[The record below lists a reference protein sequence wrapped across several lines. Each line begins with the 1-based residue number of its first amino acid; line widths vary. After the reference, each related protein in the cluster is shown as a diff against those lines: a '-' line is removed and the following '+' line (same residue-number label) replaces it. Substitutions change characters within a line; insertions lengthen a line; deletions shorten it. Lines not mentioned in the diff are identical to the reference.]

1 MNKRHTLPCLLMGL
15 LTMLG
20 TMSVA
25 VAQSTA
31 DQWTRYKQKDAKGL
45 NLDASAILDS
55 LEATAL
61 RTHDTLQLFHVHYE
75 RAILLNSYSQSH
87 EKAAI
92 FFTDSVLQH
101 SAAPYRNLYEMMLG
115 HYLDEYHQLN
125 YIKIIQ
131 RKVAADTT
139 LSHLDEWTTKMCQE
153 AIARHQKASRLH
165 GEILKRYPLQ
175 DFLFLFPDSL
185 PAYKYENATLHDLIF
200 GIEIDT
206 NSTYFKA
213 VRYYEMAVKSN
224 KDNDWMIQAHT
235 LFTQLLES
243 PKSLERHNAAAYL
256 KAIEQSYVKAFN
268 GIQGDLYPA
277 AKLLVPIEYRNIDT
291 LYVTCFR
298 KTQNVFRVPSSQ
310 RHPKRY
316 VDYCLKH
323 PKFRFD
329 SMDWLSSKDFD
340 SLRTERFV
348 LPSQHNYYAQSTD
361 LFLDSLG
368 NGNYLIVFHD
378 HPEIDTNSMLQGVE
392 ISICDKS
399 IVYEGKFKRQ
409 KHYRMVDASSGA
421 PVPKAKVAALYG
433 GIKHT
438 RHSDDNGVI
447 TLPYQDASLCI
458 PEAKNSILCKTYDT
472 QGRYRRNLSLIFYE
486 LEWRWSQ
493 RRADQR
499 YTCIPF
505 TDRTIYRPGQTVYFK
520 AIIFKEH
527 KRQVLANKE
536 LEVYIRKDNNIQRID
551 SMQLVTNAFGS
562 VDSCF
567 VLPENLT
574 PGNYRLFVQ
583 DKHKALWKNQ
593 ALWNL
598 SFFKVEEY
606 KRPTFELS
614 MDTIKDTYT
623 FGDTVNLWGKATYY
637 SGVPVPGATARV
649 HIQDLNDEWSATTNA
664 AGYFHVAIPTALL
677 PQTYQNPWK
686 TVFADITVSDPSGE
700 TQTTQKSFLVGGDC
714 LTLHLKTPI
723 EHINALTDTLFP
735 VSITLQNQ
743 DKANISDTFQVRV
756 YRLDVPARQ
765 HFLFSHDK
773 PSMPLYSAVEY
784 QRYFPNYSFE
794 KSECLPQKFPTKST
808 VWEQVTADTNFTLNV
823 QNWAT
828 GRYKLVVRATDP
840 HGKQMQDSTLF
851 SVIGKEPFQQA
862 DIIHAA
868 LLNEIDSSFKAQGVL
883 HYTIGCSTI
892 PNANLYYHII
902 YDNQIVKQGH
912 LVLTD
917 TLLTDSVLV
926 NISPKAVHGEAQIIA
941 YTFYHNH
948 LYTSKDVKEGPF
960 EHKLWHDFFEDTKA
974 PLQLQVEH
982 MNDKLNPGDQ
992 ETWSFTLTGED
1003 STKHPEAEVVAFMY
1017 DASLDPLTEKNW
1029 YLKHD
1034 LTIYDN
1040 NKAIIDK
1047 NFLKRKYEPLKT
1059 HAYKFRLAPEYL
1071 SNSKNIT
1078 TQTKPLPHLSL
1089 WDGKLPNTRTFSIGF
1104 YDYQVNSSGTSGTSG
1119 TSVIKGRVTDQTG
1132 EPLAFTYVFL
1142 KTLDDRIVNMAMSDD
1157 KGYYSLF
1164 SVPSGIFNITADA
1177 QMSCKKNTTQTGVNI
1192 EENIVRFIDFT
1203 IDCSSE
1209 IAEVV
1214 ISYEPPVFD
1223 ADNTSSTVRGNR
1235 SSGDQVI
1242 IDGVRVRSTPG
1253 RSVTSA
1259 LSSLEGVSSKD
1270 GEMSSA
1276 KGLLADT
1283 PGASANPEA
1292 SAQVRQELLGTL
1304 LPRTDFAETAF
1315 FLPKLHTDEQGRITF
1330 QFKAPDQLTRW
1341 HFTALAHTKD
1351 QHITAF
1357 AQDVCTQRALMVMPN
1372 VPRFVREGD
1381 TLQFRSNIL
1390 AMNHRPLHGDA
1401 RLEMWD
1407 TVSQQ
1412 HLSIANADQ
1421 SFQCDDAGSALAAW
1435 TIAVPQGLRSLQYKL
1450 AAVGTMPGYTYS
1462 DGETRNIP
1470 VLPQV
1475 IDLNEAIP
1483 FHIAKD
1489 SSQRVPLTFTTNGTR
1504 TLHISTHPTW
1514 AIYQALPYVVKSRHE
1529 SNDELMYQYVANTLA
1544 KRYLKQH
1551 PQLLQHAEL
1560 DEETRELFDL
1570 HRMHKT
1576 LKRITQDL
1584 QTRQNSNGSWGW
1596 LYKSGSDHYI
1606 TTRIVTHLGQLSFLI
1621 ESTSLDPSGRQAL
1634 HYLCKQEIEDY
1645 SRFVLDTN
1653 PNKEFYFGPS
1663 RIRFLYALSY
1673 YNDWQEEWL
1682 PQEQLDFYL
1691 EEAENHYKQST
1702 LHDKAMI
1709 AIACQRLGRAASAEQ
1724 WAEALRQQAVHD
1736 PYGLS
1741 WTELKSRQR
1750 GWHDIAINTE
1760 ALLMELFFEALP
1772 DTTDAQHTTKE
1783 QTLAG
1788 ITQWLLAQR
1797 TTNQWGCNSTNTAV
1811 CYALALL
1818 ERPVDTLHDRAQ
1830 QIIIRY
1836 GDKIIQHPDTMLCG
1850 TYELS
1855 SNKETAIRIENQSS
1869 DAVYGSVWLQYQQT
1883 LDSVKTFGNE
1893 DIQIIRTL
1901 YRRNYDDEQ
1910 APWEEIR
1917 TGDTLRVGDILTV
1930 RFVIENGR
1938 NMDYVNISDMRA
1950 CTLEPTSQ
1958 TSQWKSNGD
1967 LRWYESPRD
1976 NTTEFYIT
1984 HLDRGTHVLEYTLK
1998 VTQVGTFRNGTA
2010 TIESMLAPEFTAHS
2024 DSPKLKVCATE

>member
-1 MNKRHTLPCLLMGL
+1 MNKRHTLPCLLIGL
-15 LTMLG
+15 LMLLG
-20 TMSVA
+20 TTSVA
-25 VAQSTA
+25 FAQSTA
-31 DQWTRYKQKDAKGL
+31 DQWARYKQKDAKGL

-125 YIKIIQ
+125 YSKIIQ

-139 LSHLDEWTTKMCQE
+139 LSHLDEWTTKICQE
-153 AIARHQKASRLH
+153 AIARHQKASQAH
-165 GEILKRYPLQ
+165 GEVLKRYPLQ

-185 PAYKYENATLHDLIF
+185 PAYKYENATLHDLVF
-200 GIEIDT
+200 GIETDT

-213 VRYYEMAVKSN
+213 VRYYEMAIRSN

-256 KAIEQSYVKAFN
+256 QAIEQPYVKAFN
-268 GIQGDLYPA
+268 GIQGNLYPA

-329 SMDWLSSKDFD
+329 SMAWLSSKDFD
-340 SLRTERFV
+340 SMRTERFI
-348 LPSQHNYYAQSTD
+348 LPNKHNYYEQSTD

-378 HPEIDTNSMLQGVE
+378 RPVIDTNSILHGVE
-392 ISICDKS
+392 ISICGQS

-409 KHYRMVDASSGA
+409 KHYRVVDATSGA
-421 PVPKAKVAALYG
+421 PATKVKVVAQYD

-438 RHSDDNGVI
+438 RHSDENGII
-447 TLPYQDASLCI
+447 TLPYKETWLSI
-458 PEAKNSILCKTYDT
+458 PEAKNSILWKTYDT
-472 QGRYRRNLSLIFYE
+472 QGNYHRSLLFLFYN

-493 RRADQR
+493 RRTDR
-499 YTCIPF
+499 EDNCILF
-505 TDRTIYRPGQTVYFK
+505 TDRKIYRPGQTVYFK
-520 AIIFKEH
+520 AIVFKKF
-527 KRQVLANKE
+527 KRQVLADKD
-536 LEVYIRKDNNIQRID
+536 LEVYIRKDNNLQRID

-562 VDSCF
+562 IDSCF

-598 SFFKVEEY
+598 SSFKVEEY

-614 MDTIKDTYT
+614 MDTIQEAYT
-623 FGDTVNLWGKATYY
+623 LGDTVNLWGKATYY
-637 SGVPVPGATARV
+637 SGVPVPGAKVRV
-649 HIQDLNDEWSATTNA
+649 HVQDIHDEWSAITNA

-677 PQTYQNPWK
+677 PQDYQDPWK

-743 DKANISDTFQVRV
+743 DKANITDTFQVSV
-756 YRLDVPARQ
+756 YHLEVPAQQ
-765 HFLFSHDK
+765 HTLFLHHK

-784 QRYFPNYSFE
+784 QRYFPSYSFD
-794 KSECLPQKFPTKST
+794 KQECLPEKFKVQST
-808 VWEQVTADTNFTLNV
+808 VWEQTTTDTNFTLNV

-828 GRYKLVVRATDP
+828 GSYKLVVLCTDP
-840 HGKQMQDSTLF
+840 HGKQVKDSTLF
-851 SVIGKEPFQQA
+851 SVIGKGAYKQT
-862 DIIHAA
+862 DIIHTA
-868 LLNEIDSSFKAQGVL
+868 LNNEIDSSFKADGVL
-883 HYTIGCSTI
+883 HYSIGCSTI
-892 PNANLYYHII
+892 PNANIFYHII
-902 YDNQIVKQGH
+902 YNNKVVKQGH
-912 LVLTD
+912 LMMTD
-917 TLLTDSVLV
+917 SLLTDSVIV
-926 NISPKAVHGEAQIIA
+926 KTSQKAVCGKAQIVA

-948 LYTSKDVKEGPF
+948 LYTSKDGKEGSF

-1017 DASLDPLTEKNW
+1017 DASLDPLTEKYW
-1029 YLKHD
+1029 FLKHD

-1059 HAYKFRLAPEYL
+1059 HAYKFRLVPEYL

-1104 YDYQVNSSGTSGTSG
+1104 YDYQVNSSGTSG

-1223 ADNTSSTVRGNR
+1223 ADNTSSTVRGNC

-1259 LSSLEGVSSKD
+1259 LSTLEGVSSKD
-1270 GEMSSA
+1270 GEMTSERGNRA
-1276 KGLLADT
+1276 YPNLET
-1283 PGASANPEA
+1283 ANQEA
-1292 SAQVRQELLGTL
+1292 SAKDRQELLGTL
-1304 LPRTDFAETAF
+1304 LPRTDFAETSF
-1315 FLPKLHTDEQGRITF
+1315 FLPKLYTDAQGRITF
-1330 QFKAPDQLTRW
+1330 QFKSPDQLTRW
-1341 HFTALAHTKD
+1341 HFAALAHTKD

-1357 AQDVCTQRALMVMPN
+1357 TQDVCTQRAMMLMPN

-1390 AMNHRPLHGDA
+1390 AMNNRPLHGDA

-1407 TVSQQ
+1407 TLSQQ
-1412 HLSIANADQ
+1412 HLTIANADQ
-1421 SFQCDDAGSALAAW
+1421 PFQCDSAGSALAAW
-1435 TIAVPQGLRSLQYKL
+1435 TIVVPQDFRSLQYKL

-1470 VLPQV
+1470 LLPQV

-1489 SSQRVPLTFTTNGTR
+1489 SSQRVPITFTANGTR

-1514 AIYQALPYVVKSRHE
+1514 AIYQALPYLIKSRHE
-1529 SNDELMYQYVANTLA
+1529 CNDELMYKYVANTLA

-1551 PQLLQHAEL
+1551 PQLLQHTEL
-1560 DEETRELFDL
+1560 DGETRNLFDI
-1570 HRMHKT
+1570 HRMNKELRALT
-1576 LKRITQDL
+1576 ENL

-1596 LYKSGSDHYI
+1596 IHKGSADNYI

-1653 PNKEFYFGPS
+1653 PDKQFYFGPS

-1673 YNDWQEEWL
+1673 YTDWQEEWL
-1682 PQEQLDFYL
+1682 PQEQIDFYL
-1691 EEAENHYKQST
+1691 DQAEDHYKESN

-1709 AIACQRLGRAASAEQ
+1709 AIACQRLGRPESAQQ
-1724 WAEALRQQAVHD
+1724 WAEALRQQGIHD
-1736 PYGLS
+1736 AYGLS

-1760 ALLMELFFEALP
+1760 TLLMELFFEALP
-1772 DTTDAQHTTKE
+1772 DTTEAQHITKE

-1811 CYALALL
+1811 CYALALT
-1818 ERPVDTLHDRAQ
+1818 ERPDDTLQDRAQ

-1836 GDKIIQHPDTMLCG
+1836 GDQIIQHPDTLLCG
-1850 TYELS
+1850 TYELLS
-1855 SNKETAIRIENQSS
+1855 KGETAINIENQSS

-1883 LDSVKTFGNE
+1883 LDSMKTFGND

-1901 YRRNYDDEQ
+1901 HRRNYNDKQ
-1910 APWEEIR
+1910 SHWEEI
-1917 TGDTLRVGDILTV
+1917 TTSDTLHVGDILTV
-1930 RFVIENGR
+1930 RFIIENGR
-1938 NMDYVNISDMRA
+1938 NMDYVNLSDMRA

-1958 TSQWKSNGD
+1958 TSQWKNNGD

-2010 TIESMLAPEFTAHS
+2010 TIESMLAPEFSAHS
-2024 DSPKLKVCATE
+2024 DSPKLKVNE